1 MKLYRK
7 IDVKKDGIIEDI
19 MLYDFLNLI
28 DAAKT
33 NIKTQYPDVDLN
45 NVRLVFDKDD
55 MYGAYNLTLEFYSEE
70 TSDEK
75 NRRLE
80 KESERREY
88 EKKDMFGKIQTF
100 VKKYPETVD
109 TISSMLNV

>member
-7 IDVKKDGIIEDI
+7 IVVKKDGIIEDI
-19 MLYDFLNLI
+19 QLQDFLNLI
-28 DAAKT
+28 DTAKT
-33 NIKTQYPDVDLN
+33 NIKKNYPDVDLN
-45 NVRLVFDKDD
+45 NIRLCFDKDD

-80 KESERREY
+80 KEFAQREY
-88 EKKDMFGKIQTF
+88 EVKDMLGKIQTF
-100 VKKYPETVD
+100 IKNYPETAAS
-109 TISSMLNV
+109 ISSMLNV

>member
-7 IDVKKDGIIEDI
+7 IDIKKDGIIEDI

-70 TSDEK
+70 TADEK
-75 NRRLE
+75 ERRLK
-80 KESERREY
+80 KEFERREY
-88 EKKDMFGKIQTF
+88 EVKDMLKKIQTF
-100 VKKYPETVD
+100 VKNYPETTD
-109 TISSMLNV
+109 AISSMLNT